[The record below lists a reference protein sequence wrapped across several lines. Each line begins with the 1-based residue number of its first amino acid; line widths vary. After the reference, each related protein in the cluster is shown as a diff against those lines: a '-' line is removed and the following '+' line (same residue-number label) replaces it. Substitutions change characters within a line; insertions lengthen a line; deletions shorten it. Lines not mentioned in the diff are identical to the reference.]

1 MENKKII
8 KIIMILFICFFFI
21 LTLVF
26 NAKSSNDELLKT
38 TKSMV
43 TEQENIEYT
52 INVDIPKR
60 LNDKQREI
68 LKQFAELMGEEVQ
81 TKKKGFWNK

>member
-1 MENKKII
+1 MEEDSEINIPEGTQVGSTFK
-8 KIIMILFICFFFI
+8 
-21 LTLVF
+21 
-26 NAKSSNDELLKT
+26 LKD
-38 TKSMV
+38 KGIPNIHGKGRG
-43 TEQENIEYT
+43 NIEYT

-68 LKQFAELMGEEVQ
+68 LKQFADLMGEEVQ